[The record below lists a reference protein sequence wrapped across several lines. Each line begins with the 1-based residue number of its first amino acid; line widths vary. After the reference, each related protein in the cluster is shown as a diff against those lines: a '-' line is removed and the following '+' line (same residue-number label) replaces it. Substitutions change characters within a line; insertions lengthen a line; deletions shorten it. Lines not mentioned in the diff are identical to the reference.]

1 MPLAKGIVV
10 KDGFINMVKCRMCSL
25 IENKEKSWVVSG
37 TL

>member
-1 MPLAKGIVV
+1 MPWAKGIMI
-10 KDGFINMVKCRMCSL
+10 KNDFINMVKCRVCFF